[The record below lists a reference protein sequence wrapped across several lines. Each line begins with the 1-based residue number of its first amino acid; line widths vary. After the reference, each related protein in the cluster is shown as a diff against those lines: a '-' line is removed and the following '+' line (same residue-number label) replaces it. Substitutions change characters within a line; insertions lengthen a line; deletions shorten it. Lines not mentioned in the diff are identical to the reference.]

1 MTEYFCYCWRDAI
14 DDPPTD
20 PKWWGFLRE
29 KSTGRMYLGQ
39 VLPAGSKVGMEWMDL
54 TNIPAIPREQVQAAV
69 KEMRGEPPWGCDTW
83 EHAVDI
89 LEAHTGID
97 FTPSVVKESLTTEIE
112 GPNA

>member
-1 MTEYFCYCWRDAI
+1 MPKYFCYCWRDAI

-39 VLPAGSKVGMEWMDL
+39 VLPAGSKAGMEWMDV
-54 TNIPAIPREQVQAAV
+54 TERKAIPADLVKAAV
-69 KEMRGEPPWGCDTW
+69 EEMRGEPPWGCDTW

-97 FTPSVVKESLTTEIE
+97 FAPPVVKNFLTPKTW
-112 GPNA
+112 GG